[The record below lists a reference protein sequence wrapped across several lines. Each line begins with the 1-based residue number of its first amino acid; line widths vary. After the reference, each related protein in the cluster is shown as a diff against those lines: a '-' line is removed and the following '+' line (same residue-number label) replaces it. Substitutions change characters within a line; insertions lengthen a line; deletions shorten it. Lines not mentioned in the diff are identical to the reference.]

1 MLALYEVVCR
11 ESMSVARETVLGR
24 TLWLVIVVSFI
35 FMGLFLAASPL
46 CNAASY
52 EVSISATATKFVGVG
67 DLVTHVFTIRN
78 DGTDPDTYALALTL
92 PQGWV
97 ALPVPATISIPAGE
111 TRIIFVNSSVPGTAE
126 AGTYEIVLKAVS
138 SSVDAQATG
147 FVQVR
152 SSLDFEL
159 KWVRI
164 PPRGQPGERLQG
176 SFKVTNT
183 GNTPDEYQVGV
194 TASGGWEAGVT
205 FEDFGLL
212 PGESRLVEFYVLV
225 PSTAATKTQYAITL
239 TVTSIHDPSL
249 TRTLSTTGQLGP
261 PLPEFVGGSLFPEWM
276 MSVAFD
282 IDQEGDPRLSVRGWG
297 DIEGFGQIDAGAS
310 LTIAGIEGARAWFD
324 TGDWSIYLNGGTI
337 VGPFLGVSG
346 MPLFGGHIGEL
357 GLWRL
362 LFTEE
367 SKGFYGVLRNDTSAL
382 RFSLGSDTARELG
395 FQEIDVRHDFVGP
408 TSGRFQIGRGSVQT
422 ASGIVWSLG
431 GDVELEEWEFG
442 GSFLNVGPNY
452 PNQSPRAEKKVYVSY
467 DGCPFPVD
475 SSWSSVSREAG
486 LSPNEY
492 TLTANSFRVSA
503 PVVSLDIF
511 SCALSAQ
518 FGMQQSDDV
527 PRSVDSYSYSLG
539 CSLSGDTPVP
549 WSMSTSAQWL
559 HDNVTG
565 TTSASQQFT
574 VGGNFELG
582 EIGTAASLSIQALQ
596 GATGSATSSGLSITL
611 SDENLPGSPEVTFTV
626 GGGSAAA
633 KMKLTWAPGPDT
645 EVDWTWD
652 MSYCGEATFS
662 TDISVRFPAAFPF
675 CGPTKGR
682 ISGHVIVDENGNGVW
697 DSGEKGVKDV
707 LLLADDKEA
716 ITGSDGQFVF
726 SPSYPGTYELEIKDL
741 PVGLAPEAVF
751 PMEVSVSAGDEPQI
765 LIPLRPQSWL
775 RVRVFNDVNQNA
787 ARETTERGVGGIAA
801 SVKGEGFEKKMST
814 DANGRFSIEV
824 SPGTYTITLDV
835 ESLPERAEATS
846 PKTVFVTVPEYGTID
861 IEFGVYQR
869 PRPVVI
875 TFGPP
880 TASFESSPEA
890 PVVSEDVLFT
900 GASSQAVNA
909 DIVSYNWKFTHN
921 DTSITRSGERVSV
934 IFAYAGSWEI
944 QLIVTD
950 SNGLKGAAK
959 KLITVDEAEH

>member
-1 MLALYEVVCR
+1 MV
-11 ESMSVARETVLGR
+11 SQETVLGR
-24 TLWLVIVVSFI
+24 ILSLSIMVSCI
-35 FMGLFLAASPL
+35 FMGLFLATSPL
-46 CNAASY
+46 CNAANY
-52 EVSISATATKFVGVG
+52 AVSISATATKFVGVG
-67 DLVTHVFTIRN
+67 DLVTHVFTIVN
-78 DGTDPDTYALALTL
+78 QGTSDDVYNLEITL
-92 PQGWV
+92 PEDWV
-97 ALPVPATISIPAGE
+97 ALPVPATLFIQAGA
-111 TRIIFVNSSVPGTAE
+111 TGIVFVNSSVPSAAE
-126 AGTYEIVLKAVS
+126 AGTYEIVLKATS
-138 SSVDAQATG
+138 SSNAAVHEQATAL
-147 FVQVR
+147 VQVR

-176 SFKVTNT
+176 SFRVTNT

-194 TASGGWEAGVT
+194 AASAGWEAGVMLEE
-205 FEDFGLL
+205 FALL
-212 PGESRLVEFYVLV
+212 PGQSRLVEFYVLV
-225 PSTAATKTQYAITL
+225 PNTAATKTQYAITL

-261 PLPEFVGGSLFPEWM
+261 PLPQFVGGTLFPEWM

-297 DIEGFGQIDAGAS
+297 DIEGFGQIDTGAS

-324 TGDWSIYLNGGTI
+324 TGDWSIHLDGGTI
-337 VGPFLGVSG
+337 VGPFMGVSG

-367 SKGFYGVLRNDTSAL
+367 SKGFLGVVRNDTCSL
-382 RFSLGSDTARELG
+382 RVSFGSDSARELA
-395 FQEIDVRHDFVGP
+395 FQEIDLRNDFAGP
-408 TSGRFQIGRGSVQT
+408 ASGRFLIGRGRIQT

-475 SSWSSVSREAG
+475 SSWSSASREAG
-486 LSPNEY
+486 TAPNEY
-492 TLTANSFRVSA
+492 TLTANSFSVSA

-527 PRSVDSYSYSLG
+527 PSSVDAHNYSLG

-559 HDNVTG
+559 HDSITG

-574 VGGNFELG
+574 VGTDFELG
-582 EIGTAASLSIQALQ
+582 EVGTAANLSIQSLQ
-596 GATGSATSSGLSITL
+596 GSTGTITSSGLSITL
-611 SDENLPGSPEVTFTV
+611 SGEDLPGSPELTFTV
-626 GGGSAAA
+626 GRGSAAA

-662 TDISVRFPAAFPF
+662 TDISVRFPAAFLF

-682 ISGHVIVDENGNGVW
+682 ISGHVIVDENRNGVW
-697 DSGEKGVKDV
+697 DSGEKGVKGV
-707 LLLADDKEA
+707 LLLADEKEA
-716 ITGSDGQFVF
+716 ITGSDGRFVF
-726 SPSYPGTYELEIKDL
+726 SPSYAGIYELEIKDL

-775 RVRVFNDVNQNA
+775 RVRVFNDANHNA
-787 ARETTERGVGGIAA
+787 ARETTERGVGGLGALI
-801 SVKGEGFEKKMST
+801 KGDGFEKKMST
-814 DANGRFSIEV
+814 DANGRFVVEV
-824 SPGTYTITLDV
+824 SPGTYTVALDV

-846 PKTVFVTVPEYGTID
+846 PKTVSVNVPEYGTTD

-880 TASFESSPEA
+880 TASFEFSPEA
-890 PVVSEDVLFT
+890 TVVSEDVLFNGT
-900 GASSQAVNA
+900 SSEAVNA
-909 DIVSYNWKFTHN
+909 DIVSYDWRFTRN
-921 DTSITRSGERVSV
+921 DTTIARNGERVTV
-934 IFAYAGSWEI
+934 IFADPGSWEI

-950 SNGLKGAAK
+950 SNGLKGAARK
-959 KLITVDEAEH
+959 VITVDEAEH